1 MFQHDLNHYPYSSI
15 SECSKIWHNL
25 QRTKWK
31 FQNKWY
37 LVGESKTQSFYTLNS
52 NRTGVF
58 ELQWNFHY
66 HIWEIKSVH
75 YGWFNNSILS
85 SVLPYFLIEKT
96 NQQLGTLQPGNSQKP
111 THTPQS
117 EWKKKKRQLG
127 PLLQA
132 EFCLL
137 SHSASQQGAAF
148 TQPVVFLSAILVD
161 IWEFGYTLTSRDN
174 TPMSL
179 YVLPLTDRAQLT
191 QNLQELLLF
200 FDTIC
205 WTSILTCLWSHYFIE
220 CFCLNKQIM
229 VWNSQSVSPQ
239 EIPKP
244 VIKFCFIS
252 NSLKPPLFLFP
263 LLKIS

>member
-52 NRTGVF
+52 DRAGVF

-96 NQQLGTLQPGNSQKP
+96 NQQLGTLQPRNSQKP

-117 EWKKKKRQLG
+117 EWKKKKGSLG
-127 PLLQA
+127 HCCKQNFVYFPTLL
-132 EFCLL
+132 
-137 SHSASQQGAAF
+137 ASK
-148 TQPVVFLSAILVD
+148 
-161 IWEFGYTLTSRDN
+161 
-174 TPMSL
+174 
-179 YVLPLTDRAQLT
+179 VLPLL
-191 QNLQELLLF
+191 NL
-200 FDTIC
+200 
-205 WTSILTCLWSHYFIE
+205 W
-220 CFCLNKQIM
+220 CFLA
-229 VWNSQSVSPQ
+229 
-239 EIPKP
+239 
-244 VIKFCFIS
+244 
-252 NSLKPPLFLFP
+252 LFLWTFENLGILLHP
-263 LLKIS
+263 EIIHQCHYMYSPSQIERSWLKIFKSYYYFSIPFAELAYWLACGLITL